1 MTIIEKY
8 ADKISGILHSY
19 DRVNIKCSAGMFHY
33 ADGMTQFF
41 NMMGYK
47 CFDCHNVFKPITQG
61 IIENAEALA
70 KANDMEVEFI
80 RSPKSFRK
88 DDAIAEIL
96 KERGESEGLVKIWSQ
111 METCATYK
119 PWYDKASGK
128 TKFKNDTT
136 KCKVYY
142 FYFMDRLLGLTFFD
156 KQDEKILLAI
166 ADGNFTLNGFRAKN
180 LKSVFPD
187 MPSWKIS
194 NILKRLKSLGLI
206 RKIKN
211 SYRYHITKI
220 GRDVIAAGVFLKN
233 QFIVPALATA

>member
-1 MTIIEKY
+1 
-8 ADKISGILHSY
+8 
-19 DRVNIKCSAGMFHY
+19 MFHY

-47 CFDCHNVFKPITQG
+47 CFDFHNVFKPITQG

-142 FYFMDRLLGLTFFD
+142 FYFMDRLLGLTFV
-156 KQDEKILLAI
+156 KVPTI
-166 ADGNFTLNGFRAKN
+166 APYQVTIYYNGHN
-180 LKSVFPD
+180 WLE
-187 MPSWKIS
+187 PSIYSWEDFVRS
-194 NILKRLKSLGLI
+194 
-206 RKIKN
+206 
-211 SYRYHITKI
+211 
-220 GRDVIAAGVFLKN
+220 
-233 QFIVPALATA
+233 